1 MTTGILIHEL
11 VQKAL
16 TEKITSTEQLRSVT
30 DSIIKE
36 SVERLY
42 DTGLSEEEARNN
54 IYNYIPPLADF
65 MNTYIADKPPTVA
78 VIIILILIHGIKDFS
93 RVSLSTFNTHDGGKF
108 AR

>member
-16 TEKITSTEQLRSVT
+16 TQKITSIEQLRLNT

-42 DTGLSEEEARNN
+42 DAGLSEEEARSN
-54 IYNYIPPLADF
+54 IYKYVPPLADF
-65 MNTYIADKPPTVA
+65 MNTYVVDKPPTVA
-78 VIIILILIHGIKDFS
+78 VNNICAIPLAFFYEIDYCCAGP
-93 RVSLSTFNTHDGGKF
+93 SLGVFV
-108 AR
+108 